1 MKLFLLV
8 ALLIIATASAR
19 SGMPAPKM
27 RAAPAKVTPIESK
40 VLALRGGGMISR
52 DSFVKFFTVRGIFLL
67 VICLFIE
74 CRDYGFELSR
84 TESDS

>member
-1 MKLFLLV
+1 MKLFILV

-27 RAAPAKVTPIESK
+27 RAAPAKVTPMESK
-40 VLALRGGGMISR
+40 VLAIRGGGMISR
-52 DSFVKFFTVRGIFLL
+52 DSFVKFFTVRGTFLL

-74 CRDYGFELSR
+74 CRDYGFELSG
-84 TESDS
+84 TKSHS